1 MGRGGISSP
10 GGAGGGVGDWA
21 DEHAERWARVAD
33 RVEQQFLP
41 VDEPLF
47 DAAALERG
55 HRVLDV
61 GCGRGATTRRAARE
75 VSPGGRVVGLD
86 VAPALIEEARARTA
100 GSSPIEWLVA
110 DAQDA
115 PLATDAF
122 DRVISRFGCMFFADP
137 TAAFANLLG
146 ATVHGGRL
154 CVAVWQHRDASPLHA
169 VQIEVG
175 RTAAAARGFDLT
187 FAPPDGGPHSLGTAD
202 RARAVL
208 DAAGWTDVEFTP
220 HEVDM
225 YVGGPGA
232 VSDAVETRMTIGP
245 LADALANAPHDV
257 VAAVSDALHAEY
269 AKHHDGVGVRMP
281 GAFAIVT
288 ARRG

>member
-1 MGRGGISSP
+1 VGGGVISSP
-10 GGAGGGVGDWA
+10 DGAGGPGDWS

-33 RVEQQFLP
+33 RVEQQILP

-55 HRVLDV
+55 HCVLDV

-86 VAPALIEEARARTA
+86 VAPALVEQARARTA

-115 PLATDAF
+115 VLATESF
-122 DRVISRFGCMFFADP
+122 DRVISRFGCMFFAEP
-137 TAAFANLLG
+137 TVAFANLLG
-146 ATVHGGRL
+146 ATAHGGRL
-154 CVAVWQHRDASPLHA
+154 CIAVWQHRDASPLHA
-169 VQIEVG
+169 VPIEVG
-175 RTAAAARGFDLT
+175 RAAAAARGFDLA

-202 RARAVL
+202 RTRAVL
-208 DAAGWTDVEFTP
+208 HPAGWTDVEFTP

-232 VSDAVETRMTIGP
+232 GADAVETRMTIGP
-245 LADALANAPHDV
+245 LADALTHAPDDV
-257 VAAVSDALHAEY
+257 VAAVADALHAEY
-269 AKHHDGVGVRMP
+269 ARHHDGVGVRMP

-288 ARRG
+288 ARRR